1 MTQPLRAQYKDDVRS
16 LDQNALMWVLLGD
29 ISKQLEWPVDGRL
42 QKLTTDDWKDILTAG
57 LTKEQRIA
65 QGVSGG
71 FVMLGSRT
79 RRMSKP
85 QMGELIEF
93 IYYFMAEKG
102 VQLSAPDFYEEWAE
116 QYRAKTSPL

>member
-1 MTQPLRAQYKDDVRS
+1 MTQPLRTPYKDDVRS

-29 ISKQLEWPVDGRL
+29 ISKKLQWPVDGKL

-65 QGVSGG
+65 QGINGG

-79 RRMSKP
+79 RRMTKP

-93 IYYFMAEKG
+93 IYYFMVENG
-102 VQLSAPDFYEEWAE
+102 VQLSAPDYYAEWYVN
-116 QYRAKTSPL
+116 YRGK

>member
-1 MTQPLRAQYKDDVRS
+1 MMPQPLRPYKGDVRS
-16 LDQNALMWVLLGD
+16 LDQNALLWVLLGD
-29 ISKQLEWPVDGRL
+29 ISRQLEWPVDGKL

-65 QGVSGG
+65 QGINGG

-79 RRMSKP
+79 RRMTKP

-93 IYYFMAEKG
+93 IYYFMTEHG
-102 VQLSAPDFYEEWAE
+102 VQLSAPNYYEEWE
-116 QYRAKTSPL
+116 MQRRA